1 MTIKK
6 IALCT
11 DFSEN
16 AHVAFDTALDL
27 AKQYGASLDVLHV
40 LPPVVNPLVMDP
52 EGGSISH
59 QASQT
64 LVQNLQEEM
73 QRTYGDR
80 LENQVAHR
88 LLVLSGHVSTVILNH
103 LNEAGIDLAIMGAFG
118 LSGMGLV
125 IFGSVAKRI
134 AHRAPCSVMIVRNRR

>member
-6 IALCT
+6 IAICT

-16 AHVAFDTALDL
+16 AHVAFDAALDL
-27 AKQYGASLDVLHV
+27 AKQYSASLDVLHV
-40 LPPVVNPLVMDP
+40 LPPVINPFVMDP
-52 EGGSISH
+52 EGGSIS
-59 QASQT
+59 QEASQT
-64 LVQNLQEEM
+64 LIQNLEEEM

-80 LENQVAHR
+80 LDNLVDHR
-88 LLVLSGHVSTVILNH
+88 LMVLSGHVSTVILNH
-103 LNEAGIDLAIMGAFG
+103 LTEAGIDLAIMGAFG

-134 AHRAPCSVMIVRNRR
+134 VHRAPCSVMIVRNRR